1 MKNTCSLCGG
11 KLKNGICTECGMDN
25 RKSDELYKDVL
36 NQSDCIN
43 MKFSHVHENGKA
55 ESYQSP
61 KMNQT
66 RKIEEEKQ
74 KDSITKKTRN
84 QRAKSESAFQ
94 YKNTET
100 YTPRTFVPSQK
111 QGKKSTGLV
120 LTIGFVVIG
129 IIIIMANGM
138 MGGGI
143 VSESEVIWDENFS
156 EDEDFSMKDDRFLD
170 DYYDPFAEVE
180 DELNPEGEV
189 WEQGLMAGMYVVGI
203 DIPEGEY
210 ILAGEEGSSYGVFDK
225 AHSLTER
232 QSFGEEQQIF
242 QVEGVKLFQGALV
255 CVDGLYPVKFSTEN
269 AQTQDM
275 GTKEANPLTESYE
288 FSGTAVA
295 GEDFPEGTYDVYAVG
310 DDFGIFQFSLDLIR
324 VDYTVPFSFST
335 LMEKNPTGEYPGY
348 CSVYKNVVLPKGA
361 VLESETLQFQLVPSP
376 EVTTTD
382 YISFY
387 DNTY

>member
-1 MKNTCSLCGG
+1 MKKTCSLCGG
-11 KLKNGICTECGMDN
+11 KLKDGVCTECGMDN

-36 NQSDCIN
+36 NQSDCMN

-66 RKIEEEKQ
+66 RKREEEKQ
-74 KDSITKKTRN
+74 KDSVAQKTKN
-84 QRAKSESAFQ
+84 QKAKYESAFQ
-94 YKNTET
+94 YKSTDT
-100 YTPRTFVPSQK
+100 YTQRTFVQNQK
-111 QGKKSTGLV
+111 QGKKSAGLI
-120 LTIGFVVIG
+120 LTIGFVVVG
-129 IIIIMANGM
+129 VIIIMINGM
-138 MGGGI
+138 LGDGI
-143 VSESEVIWDENFS
+143 ASESEVIWNEDFP
-156 EDEDFSMKDDRFLD
+156 EDEDFSMDEDSFLD
-170 DYYDPFAEVE
+170 DYDPFAFVE
-180 DELNPEGEV
+180 EELNPEGEV
-189 WEQGLMAGMYVVGI
+189 WEQELAAGMYVVGI

-210 ILAGEEGSSYGVFDK
+210 ILTGEEGSSYGVFDRE
-225 AHSLTER
+225 HGLTDR

-242 QVEGVKLFQGALV
+242 QAEGVKLFQGALV
-255 CVDGLYPVKFSTEN
+255 CVDGFYPVKFSTEN
-269 AQTQDM
+269 AQMQDM
-275 GTKEANPLTESYE
+275 GSKEANPLTESYE

-295 GEDFPEGTYDVYAVG
+295 GEDFPEGTYDVYALG

-361 VLESETLQFQLVPSP
+361 VLESETLQLQLVPSP
-376 EVTTTD
+376 EVITTD